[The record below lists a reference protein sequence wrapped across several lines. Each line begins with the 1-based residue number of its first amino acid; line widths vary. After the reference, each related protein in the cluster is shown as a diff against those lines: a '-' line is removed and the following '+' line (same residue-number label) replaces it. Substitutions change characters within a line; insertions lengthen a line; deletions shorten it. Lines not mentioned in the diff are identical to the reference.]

1 MKLIIGL
8 GNPGAKY
15 EHTRHNM
22 GFDVVDMLAEDMQ
35 IAQFKNKFNGL
46 YARGEFEGETVYI
59 LKPLTFMNLSG
70 ECVKPFVD
78 YFKIPVE
85 DIIVVI
91 DDMALEP
98 GRFRLRQKGS
108 SGGQKGLGNIISLLK
123 TNTIKRV
130 RIGTGEPHG
139 NNVIDYVLTV
149 PKNDEAEKIAEA
161 QEEAALAIKYAIAT
175 NFDKAMTKF
184 NTKKQKELA

>member
-35 IAQFKNKFNGL
+35 ITQFKNKFNGL

-78 YFKIPVE
+78 YFKIPIE

-98 GRFRLRQKGS
+98 GRFRLRKKGS

>member
-8 GNPGAKY
+8 GNPGTKY
-15 EHTRHNM
+15 QHTRHNM
-22 GFDVVDMLAEDMQ
+22 GFDVVDMLAEDLQ
-35 IAQFKNKFNGL
+35 INQFKNKFNGL

-85 DIIVVI
+85 DIIVVM

-108 SGGQKGLGNIISLLK
+108 SGGQKGLGNIITLLK
-123 TNTIKRV
+123 TKNIKRV
-130 RIGTGEPHG
+130 RIGTGEPQN

-149 PKNDEAEKIAEA
+149 PKRDEAEKILEA
-161 QEEAALAIKYAIAT
+161 QEEAVLAIKYAIAT
-175 NFDKAMTKF
+175 NYDKAMTKF
-184 NTKKQKELA
+184 NTKKQKESV